1 MLMARNAVICSRCLV
16 TEPWVRSFIFAAP
29 FRLCWIHERAS
40 LWLQSHRN
48 PGLRPNFQATTH
60 EIIRFGKF
68 QRIGDRRC
76 QDRRVVFLRR
86 RKHAFDLSRSN
97 QRAGRVV
104 HGDELDLFLEGLQS
118 NPDRILSEHTATN
131 YPADLSEIRFYDQM
145 PHRYGIARYHENV
158 VYTDRLFEC
167 GQGML
172 NDRTAGDFD
181 HELVKT
187 SSLATP
193 GSDDD
198 GA

>member
-1 MLMARNAVICSRCLV
+1 
-16 TEPWVRSFIFAAP
+16 
-29 FRLCWIHERAS
+29 
-40 LWLQSHRN
+40 
-48 PGLRPNFQATTH
+48 
-60 EIIRFGKF
+60 
-68 QRIGDRRC
+68 
-76 QDRRVVFLRR
+76 VFPRR
-86 RKHAFDLSRSN
+86 REDPFDLARSN

-104 HGDELDLFLEGLQS
+104 QGDELDLFLEGLQS

-193 GSDDD
+193 SSDDD